1 VAGLVRP
8 AQGLLLTATAGWVDA
23 VGFVGLQGFYPS
35 FMSGNTTQL
44 GIALSDEQ
52 WNLAA
57 LAAAVLALFFVGS
70 FCGGLITV
78 LAGRWRLAAV
88 LALEA
93 VLLVGALGAALVGR
107 EREALL
113 LLPVAMGVQNAAVY
127 ELRPGAT
134 TFVTGTLFRS
144 GYELARAVAGR
155 PDAAWLPQL
164 LTWTS
169 FALGA
174 VAGAVGSSR
183 WGLFALSV
191 PFAVVVGSA
200 VLTMS
205 DPAETEEK
213 TS

>member
-1 VAGLVRP
+1 MAGFVRP

-23 VGFVGLQGFYPS
+23 VGFVRLQGFYPS
-35 FMSGNTTQL
+35 FMSGNTTRL

-52 WNLAA
+52 WNVVII
-57 LAAAVLALFFVGS
+57 AAAVLALFFAGS
-70 FCGGLITV
+70 VCGGIVATIE
-78 LAGRWRLAAV
+78 ARWRLAAV

-93 VLLVGALGAALVGR
+93 LLLLGALGAALGGR

-134 TFVTGTLFRS
+134 TFVTGTLFRA
-144 GYELARAVAGR
+144 GYELARAVVGK

-164 LTWTS
+164 LTWIS

-174 VAGAVGSSR
+174 AAGALGGAR
-183 WGLFALSV
+183 WGLLALSV
-191 PFAVVVGSA
+191 PLVVVVGSA
-200 VLTMS
+200 MLIMS
-205 DPAETEEK
+205 APPEPEEAK
-213 TS
+213 S

>member
-1 VAGLVRP
+1 
-8 AQGLLLTATAGWVDA
+8 LLLTATAGWVDA
-23 VGFVGLQGFYPS
+23 VGFVRLQGFYPS
-35 FMSGNTTQL
+35 FMSGNTTRL
-44 GIALSDEQ
+44 GIVLSDKQ
-52 WNLAA
+52 WKLGA

-70 FCGGLITV
+70 FCGGLIAI

-93 VLLVGALGAALVGR
+93 VLLVGAIGAAIAGR

-164 LTWTS
+164 VTWSS

-174 VAGAVGSSR
+174 AAGAIASSR

-213 TS
+213 TQ

>member
-1 VAGLVRP
+1 
-8 AQGLLLTATAGWVDA
+8 LLLTATAGWVDA

-57 LAAAVLALFFVGS
+57 LAAAVLALFFAGS
-70 FCGGLITV
+70 FCGGFITV

-93 VLLVGALGAALVGR
+93 ALLVGALGAALVGR